1 MRAGVRLNKHV
12 DPSWLADCDRLSGCR
27 AVVMGLGLQ
36 AGGLGVARFLRDK
49 GAEVVVTDLRSED
62 DLRPSVEALGV
73 EGVRYVLGRHDV
85 EDFRAA
91 DLVVRNPAV
100 REGSQYLVEARKAGV
115 HVETEMTL
123 FLRWCSTARIV
134 GVTGTRG
141 KTTTATALQAMLVA
155 GGVPATIAGNMRISA
170 LAQLEEIEEGS
181 MVVLEL
187 SSAQLEA
194 LNNKPLRVNGAV
206 VTNLMPDHLDRYQD
220 MQSYAEAKLPVV
232 ANQTLGDWAVIP
244 RGDGWTEWFAD
255 RAGGEVLRPDLE
267 VAPPGW
273 CSAKVTGRHNR
284 DNLAIAAAAA
294 RHVGVPKS
302 AIRNAVEHFAGAPA
316 RQEFLGTVDGARVY
330 NDTTA
335 TTPEATLAALDVI
348 TGPWILILG
357 GSDKRIDFALLADRL
372 CNEEDV
378 RAIILLPGTGTDR
391 LLPLLPA
398 GRIERAGDMATAV
411 TRALK
416 RAHPGDAIVLSP
428 ACASFGMFNN
438 EFDRGDQFEARVR
451 EVGLDS

>member
-1 MRAGVRLNKHV
+1 MGVRLNKRV
-12 DPSWLADCDRLSGCR
+12 DPGWLADCDRLSGCR

-49 GAEVVVTDLRSED
+49 GAEVVVTDLRTADE
-62 DLRPSVEALGV
+62 LRPSVEALGV
-73 EGVRYVLGRHDV
+73 DGVRYVLGRHDV

-100 REGSQYLVEARKAGV
+100 PDNSPYLLEARKAGV

-123 FLRWCSTARIV
+123 FLRWCTAARIV

-155 GGVPATIAGNMRISA
+155 GGVPATLAGNMRISA
-170 LAQLEEIEEGS
+170 LARLEEIEEGS
-181 MVVLEL
+181 MVVLEI

-194 LNNKPLRVNGAV
+194 LNDKPLRVNGAV
-206 VTNLMPDHLDRYQD
+206 ITNLMPDHLDRYQD
-220 MQSYAEAKLPVV
+220 MHMYAEAKLPLV
-232 ANQTLGDWAVIP
+232 ANQRSGDWAVIP

-267 VAPPGW
+267 VSPPGW
-273 CSAKVTGRHNR
+273 CSAKVAGRHNR
-284 DNLAIAAAAA
+284 DNLATAAAAA
-294 RHVGVPKS
+294 RRVGVAEP
-302 AIRNAVEHFAGAPA
+302 AIQHVVEHFAGVPA
-316 RQEFLGTVDGARVY
+316 RQEFIGTVDGARVY

-348 TGPWILILG
+348 PGPWILIVG
-357 GSDKRIDFALLADRL
+357 GSDKRIDFATLANRL
-372 CNEEDV
+372 CNDEDV

-398 GRIERAGDMATAV
+398 GRIERAAGMGPAV

-416 RAHPGDAIVLSP
+416 MAHPGDAVVLSP
-428 ACASFGMFNN
+428 ACASFGLFNN

-451 EVGLDS
+451 EFGLDR